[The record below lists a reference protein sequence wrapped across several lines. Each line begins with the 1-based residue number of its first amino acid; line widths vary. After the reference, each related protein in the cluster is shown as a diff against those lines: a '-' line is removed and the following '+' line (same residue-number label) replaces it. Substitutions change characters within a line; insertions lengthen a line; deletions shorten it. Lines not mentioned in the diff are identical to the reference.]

1 MLSTKDEIEK
11 MLDEI
16 QKSKPSSNKE
26 YKSGKKYNDMS
37 LDDLL
42 NTISSPKSKKTEVNS
57 VSENIKK
64 EPENIPESVPEP
76 ETVFEPDTEENEI
89 VSEPDNEKPET
100 VSEPDNEEPETVS
113 EPDTEEP
120 EIVSEPEPETAEE
133 ENEPVIKYEPEEIP
147 FRRIFDESSDEI
159 ADEKKETPEPDEYE
173 DSSEETVPKNPHKT
187 INTVVGAVLL
197 VFAVI
202 GIISVLGY
210 AIKHIR
216 SFTEGESKQSEFA
229 DAVYPAVIM
238 DIEAFQNGSELSSQ
252 QVITASVWKLIMS
265 GEIDKYE
272 QTFDII
278 SVPAVD
284 IEAEAVKLFDTEF
297 SELEHQTVGSGEIK
311 FYYNEDT
318 QTYNIPSKP
327 LLFSYKPKVTALSRD
342 GDIYTVE
349 VEYIQEKPY
358 FMEENSKYDSEV
370 SKIVKFRLKPTG
382 DDYAILSME
391 IVKLNQTD

>member
-100 VSEPDNEEPETVS
+100 VSKPDNEK
-113 EPDTEEP
+113 P
-120 EIVSEPEPETAEE
+120 EIVSESEPETAEE

-173 DSSEETVPKNPHKT
+173 DSSEETAPKNPHKT

-297 SELEHQTVGSGEIK
+297 SELEHQTVGLGEIK

-391 IVKLNQTD
+391 IVKLNQAD

>member
-16 QKSKPSSNKE
+16 QKSKPADSTK
-26 YKSGKKYNDMS
+26 KSKSKYNDMS

-42 NTISSPKSKKTEVNS
+42 NTISPKSEKKKEVSVAENIIEKTEKF
-57 VSENIKK
+57 SEEISE
-64 EPENIPESVPEP
+64 EPENISESVPEPVPESELIPESIPEPEPVPESEPVPELISEPESEPESIPESVPQ
-76 ETVFEPDTEENEI
+76 
-89 VSEPDNEKPET
+89 
-100 VSEPDNEEPETVS
+100 
-113 EPDTEEP
+113 
-120 EIVSEPEPETAEE
+120 
-133 ENEPVIKYEPEEIP
+133 YEPEEIP
-147 FRRIFDESSDEI
+147 FRSIFDESPREI
-159 ADEKKETPEPDEYE
+159 EEEKKETPEPDEYE
-173 DSSEETVPKNPHKT
+173 DSSEETIRKNPKKT
-187 INTVVGAVLL
+187 LNTVVGAVLL
-197 VFAVI
+197 VFSVI
-202 GIISVLGY
+202 GIISTFSY

-272 QTFDII
+272 HTFDII

-297 SELEHQTVGSGEIK
+297 PNLEHQTVGSGELK

-318 QTYNIPSKP
+318 GTYNIPSKP
-327 LLFSYKPKVTALSRD
+327 MLFSYKPRITALSRD
-342 GDIYTVE
+342 GDIYTAE

-358 FMEENSKYDSEV
+358 WMENNSKYNSEV
-370 SKIVKFRLKPTG
+370 SKVVKFRLKPSG
-382 DDYAILSME
+382 DDYAIISME
-391 IVKLNQTD
+391 IIKLNQTD

>member
-26 YKSGKKYNDMS
+26 CKSGKKYNDMS

-100 VSEPDNEEPETVS
+100 VSEPD
-113 EPDTEEP
+113 TEEP

-173 DSSEETVPKNPHKT
+173 DSSEETAPKNPHKT

>member
-173 DSSEETVPKNPHKT
+173 DSSEETAPKNPHKT

>member
-173 DSSEETVPKNPHKT
+173 DSSEETAPKNPHKT

-391 IVKLNQTD
+391 IVKLNKTD

>member
-16 QKSKPSSNKE
+16 QKSKPADSEK
-26 YKSGKKYNDMS
+26 KSKNKYNDMS

-42 NTISSPKSKKTEVNS
+42 NTISPKSEKTEVNS
-57 VSENIKK
+57 VIENIKETTEK
-64 EPENIPESVPEP
+64 YSEEISEEPENISESVPEPVPESELIPESVPEP
-76 ETVFEPDTEENEI
+76 EPAPEP
-89 VSEPDNEKPET
+89 VPE
-100 VSEPDNEEPETVS
+100 
-113 EPDTEEP
+113 
-120 EIVSEPEPETAEE
+120 SEPESVPQ
-133 ENEPVIKYEPEEIP
+133 YEPEEIP
-147 FRRIFDESSDEI
+147 FRSIFDESPREI
-159 ADEKKETPEPDEYE
+159 EEEKKETPEPDEYE
-173 DSSEETVPKNPHKT
+173 DSSEETIRKNPKKT
-187 INTVVGAVLL
+187 LNTVVGAVLL
-197 VFAVI
+197 VFSVI
-202 GIISVLGY
+202 GIISTFSY

-272 QTFDII
+272 HTFDII

-297 SELEHQTVGSGEIK
+297 PNLEHQTVGSGELK

-318 QTYNIPSKP
+318 GTYNIPSKP
-327 LLFSYKPKVTALSRD
+327 MLFSYKPRITALSRD
-342 GDIYTVE
+342 GDIYTAE

-358 FMEENSKYDSEV
+358 WMENNSKYNSEV
-370 SKIVKFRLKPTG
+370 SKVVKFRLKPSG
-382 DDYAILSME
+382 DDYAIISME
-391 IVKLNQTD
+391 IIKLSQTD

>member
-26 YKSGKKYNDMS
+26 NKYEKKYNDMS

-42 NTISSPKSKKTEVNS
+42 NTISPKSEKSEVNS
-57 VSENIKK
+57 VLESIKK
-64 EPENIPESVPEP
+64 EPENIPEPFLEYESVDE
-76 ETVFEPDTEENEI
+76 DITEETEN
-89 VSEPDNEKPET
+89 VSEPDEEETFSEPDKEEIEIVPETET
-100 VSEPDNEEPETVS
+100 VS
-113 EPDTEEP
+113 
-120 EIVSEPEPETAEE
+120 E
-133 ENEPVIKYEPEEIP
+133 ENEPVMKYEPEEIP

-173 DSSEETVPKNPHKT
+173 DSSEETVQKNPHKT
-187 INTVVGAVLL
+187 INMVVGAILL

-202 GIISVLGY
+202 GIISTFGY

-216 SFTEGESKQSEFA
+216 SFMVGENKQSEFA

-297 SELEHQTVGSGEIK
+297 TGLEHQTVGSGEIK

-342 GDIYTVE
+342 GDIYTAE

-358 FMEENSKYDSEV
+358 WMENNSKYDSEV
-370 SKIVKFRLKPTG
+370 SKIVKFRLKPTD

>member
-76 ETVFEPDTEENEI
+76 ETVSEPDTEENEI

-100 VSEPDNEEPETVS
+100 VSEPDNEN
-113 EPDTEEP
+113 P

-173 DSSEETVPKNPHKT
+173 DSSEETAPKNPHKT

-252 QVITASVWKLIMS
+252 QVITASVWKPIMS

-297 SELEHQTVGSGEIK
+297 PELEHQTVGSGEIK

-342 GDIYTVE
+342 GDIYTAE

>member
-76 ETVFEPDTEENEI
+76 ETIFEPDTEENEI
-89 VSEPDNEKPET
+89 VSEPDNEKPEI
-100 VSEPDNEEPETVS
+100 VSEPDDEK
-113 EPDTEEP
+113 P
-120 EIVSEPEPETAEE
+120 EIVSESEPETAEE

-173 DSSEETVPKNPHKT
+173 DSSEETAPKNPHKT

>member
-173 DSSEETVPKNPHKT
+173 DSSEETAPKNPHKT

-278 SVPAVD
+278 SVPTVD

>member
-89 VSEPDNEKPET
+89 VSEPDNEKPE
-100 VSEPDNEEPETVS
+100 
-113 EPDTEEP
+113 
-120 EIVSEPEPETAEE
+120 IVSESEPETAEE

-173 DSSEETVPKNPHKT
+173 DSSEETAPKNPHKT

-358 FMEENSKYDSEV
+358 FMEENSKYDSEA